1 MNSCSLCNPHM
12 LKKRDEAY
20 SLLGQG
26 CSLADVARKID
37 VDYHVLRRC
46 WTTHDMDPVRNVRR
60 RLEKA
65 QKRLSRAEWHHQR
78 MNPPNVQSS
87 RELNSALASVA
98 QLEELAKQA
107 ATDAPV
113 TVDRGGFSEQERSR
127 FTAYL
132 DSVVEEVA
140 ARPTAS
146 GTARFV
152 AMGAM
157 FNDRPDGGLIAELVW
172 KLLHN
177 KALLDACMAL
187 SQAPQEIHPRA
198 PLGERLA
205 N

>member
-1 MNSCSLCNPHM
+1 MNTCSLCNPES
-12 LKKRDEAY
+12 LKLRDQAY
-20 SLLGQG
+20 KLLASG
-26 CSLADVARKID
+26 CTIASVARKLDIA
-37 VDYHVLRRC
+37 DYTLQKC
-46 WTTHDMDPVRNVRR
+46 WAEHDTDPVRNAGR
-60 RLEKA
+60 RLVKA
-65 QKRLSRAEWHHQR
+65 RKRLGRAETRHKKK
-78 MNPPNVQSS
+78 PDGQS
-87 RELNSALASVA
+87 RLELDSSLRSVA
-98 QLEELAKQA
+98 ELEQLAKQA
-107 ATDAPV
+107 ASDAPV
-113 TVDRGGFSEQERSR
+113 TVDRGGFSEQESSR